1 MKRIELTVLLFLAP
15 FTANAA
21 DDLKVS
27 QLEQDVRNLQRE
39 VRAQSQQLEELRRQV
54 ALSGNPVPVPSTSVP
69 PSTVAPAKTL
79 WLDASRWK
87 QVKVG
92 MNELEVISL
101 LGPPSSM
108 RATDQERLL
117 LYAMEVG
124 SSGFLAGSVALRD
137 RAVVRVKSPILQ

>member
-1 MKRIELTVLLFLAP
+1 VNRIVLTLLLFSAP
-15 FTANAA
+15 LEANAA

-39 VRAQSQQLEELRRQV
+39 VSAQSQQLEELRRQV
-54 ALSGNPVPVPSTSVP
+54 ARTGNPVPVPSTSVP
-69 PSTVAPAKTL
+69 TPTVAPANTL

-124 SSGFLAGSVALRD
+124 TAGFLAGSVALRD
-137 RAVVRVKSPILQ
+137 RTVISVKSPVLQ

>member
-1 MKRIELTVLLFLAP
+1 MKRIVLTVLWFLAS

-27 QLEQDVRNLQRE
+27 QLELDVRNLQRE
-39 VRAQSQQLEELRRQV
+39 LSAQSQRLEELRRQV
-54 ALSGNPVPVPSTSVP
+54 ARSGNPIPAPSTSAP
-69 PSTVAPAKTL
+69 ASTVAPANTQ

-87 QVKVG
+87 QVKAG

-124 SSGFLAGSVALRD
+124 ASGFLAGSVALRD
-137 RAVVRVKSPILQ
+137 KAVVSVKSPVLQ